1 MKTHYKAFI
10 LAVALCATA
19 GVAGAQDQPGPGGI
33 LPTPEEPPN
42 RQGTRGA
49 NFLQLGVGA
58 RSNAMAGA
66 VATTVE
72 GPSSWYWN
80 PAGAASTEFFT
91 VHGSRQELYAGLD
104 IAQNYAGIALP
115 VLGGVGGVSFTS
127 LNSGELQR
135 STEQEPFGDPTV
147 GETFEFTATAVSL
160 NYARR
165 LTDRLDLGFGL
176 KFISEGL
183 TDARTNWVA
192 VDLGTQFR
200 TGIYGLTIGAALQNI
215 GPASK
220 VSGELVRRRINTDE
234 AFNQNTPV
242 VFDVLETDLPTM
254 FRFSVGTDLYGRA
267 SSILGSGTGMHSL
280 AGEVAFN
287 DAIDTDIQV
296 AGGLEYGF
304 NNFAFVRV
312 GKRLYNDDRATGDE
326 ALYGLSGGLGLRLP
340 VGERSFR
347 FDYAYTSMGDLEN
360 VQVFS
365 LEFGR

>member
-1 MKTHYKAFI
+1 MKTHHIAFI

-19 GVAGAQDQPGPGGI
+19 GIAGAQEPEGI
-33 LPTPEEPPN
+33 LPTPENPPT

-58 RSNAMAGA
+58 RGNAMAGA
-66 VATTVE
+66 VASNVE
-72 GPSSWYWN
+72 GPEAWYWN
-80 PAGAASTEFFT
+80 PAGAASTELFT
-91 VHGSRQELYAGLD
+91 VQASRQDLYGGLD
-104 IAQNYAGIALP
+104 IAQNYAGIAIPL
-115 VLGGVGGVSFTS
+115 LGGVGGVSFTS

-135 STEQEPFGDPTV
+135 STEGEPFGDPIV

-192 VDLGTQFR
+192 LDLGTQFR
-200 TGIYGLTIGAALQNI
+200 TGLYGLTIGAALQNI

-220 VSGELVRRRINTDE
+220 VNGELIRRRINTDE

-242 VFDVLETDLPTM
+242 TFDVLETDLPTM

-267 SSILGSGTGMHSL
+267 SSILGSGDGTHML
-280 AGEVAFN
+280 DAEIAFN
-287 DAIDTDIQV
+287 DAIDTDVQM

-304 NNFAFVRV
+304 NNIAFVRV
-312 GKRLYNDDRATGDE
+312 GKRFFNDDRATGDE

-340 VGERSFR
+340 LGARSFR
-347 FDYAYTSMGDLEN
+347 FDYAYTSLGDLN
-360 VQVFS
+360 DVQVFS
-365 LEFGR
+365 LEFGSR